1 MKIKKLILSV
11 VTLSVFLISCS
22 KEEINGVNIQP
33 KELTEQSVS
42 QSTVESTTT
51 STQNARTSSETNF
64 KAYVFIERQSRL
76 SNIVNHLRS
85 LPRNPQS
92 TGSPFYG
99 YFAGLGVF
107 NSNYRD
113 LNNYY
118 NMVLWNNGVL
128 NPVISV
134 DIPQT
139 TGQVDNYGNPKTAYN
154 FSTIKI
160 TKGTLN
166 EWAWVTILIPTS
178 AMNNDSKKQTK
189 IGVYKKN
196 GNKITSVGQ
205 NGVGETTINVNP
217 MLSSYII
224 YSNGTVIPQGNYR
237 VYSTYGG
244 TSMRIKFNTTNDV
257 YFRGVSN

>member
-1 MKIKKLILSV
+1 MKIKKLILSI

-33 KELTEQSVS
+33 KESIEQPIVHSI
-42 QSTVESTTT
+42 TESTIET
-51 STQNARTSSETNF
+51 TQNARTSSETNF

-85 LPRNPQS
+85 LPRNSQS

-99 YFAGLGVF
+99 YFTGLGVF

-139 TGQVDNYGNPKTAYN
+139 TGGVDNYGKPKTAYN

-178 AMNNDSKKQTK
+178 AMNNDTKKQTK
-189 IGVYKKN
+189 IGYYNKN
-196 GNKITSVGQ
+196 GNKVTSSG
-205 NGVGETTINVNP
+205 NGSETIINVNP

-237 VYSTYGG
+237 VYSSYGG
-244 TSMRIKFNTTNDV
+244 SSMRIKFDTTNDV
-257 YFRGVSN
+257 YFRGISN

>member
-1 MKIKKLILSV
+1 MKIKQLFVSL
-11 VTLSVFLISCS
+11 VTLSVFLVSCS

-33 KELTEQSVS
+33 KESIEQPIVHSI
-42 QSTVESTTT
+42 TESTIET
-51 STQNARTSSETNF
+51 TQNARTSSETNF

-85 LPRNPQS
+85 LPRNSQS

-99 YFAGLGVF
+99 FFAGLGVF

-237 VYSTYGG
+237 VYSSYGG
-244 TSMRIKFNTTNDV
+244 SSMRIKFNTTNDV
-257 YFRGVSN
+257 YFRGISN

>member
-33 KELTEQSVS
+33 KESIEQPIPQLTI
-42 QSTVESTTT
+42 ESTTE
-51 STQNARTSSETNF
+51 STQNARTSTETNF

-85 LPRNPQS
+85 LPRNTQS

-99 YFAGLGVF
+99 FFAGMGVF

-128 NPVISV
+128 TPVISV
-134 DIPQT
+134 DVPQT
-139 TGQVDNYGNPKTAYN
+139 TVGVDEYGNKKTAYN

-178 AMNNDSKKQTK
+178 AMNNDTKKQTK
-189 IGVYKKN
+189 IGIYKKN

-205 NGVGETTINVNP
+205 NGFETTINVNP

-224 YSNGTVIPQGNYR
+224 HSNGTVIPQGNYR
-237 VYSTYGG
+237 VYSSYGG
-244 TSMRIKFNTTNDV
+244 TSMRFKLNTTEDV
-257 YFRGVSN
+257 YIRGVSN

>member
-1 MKIKKLILSV
+1 MKIKQLLVSL
-11 VTLSVFLISCS
+11 VTLSVFLVSCS

-33 KELTEQSVS
+33 KESIEQPIVQSITE
-42 QSTVESTTT
+42 
-51 STQNARTSSETNF
+51 STQNARTITETNF

-85 LPRNPQS
+85 LPRNSQS

-99 YFAGLGVF
+99 FFTGMGVF

-134 DIPQT
+134 DVPQS
-139 TGQVDNYGNPKTAYN
+139 TGGVDNHGNNKTAYN

-160 TKGTLN
+160 EKGTLN
-166 EWAWVTILIPTS
+166 EWAWITILIPTS
-178 AMNNDSKKQTK
+178 AMNNDTKKQTK

-205 NGVGETTINVNP
+205 NGFDHTILNVNP

-224 YSNGTVIPQGNYR
+224 KSNGTVIPQGNYR

-244 TSMRIKFNTTNDV
+244 TSMRFKLNTTEDV
-257 YFRGVSN
+257 YIWGISN

>member
-85 LPRNPQS
+85 LPRNSQS

-99 YFAGLGVF
+99 FFAGLGVF

-139 TGQVDNYGNPKTAYN
+139 TGGVDNYGKPKTAYN

-237 VYSTYGG
+237 VYSSYGG
-244 TSMRIKFNTTNDV
+244 TSMRFKLNTTEDV
-257 YFRGVSN
+257 YFRGISN